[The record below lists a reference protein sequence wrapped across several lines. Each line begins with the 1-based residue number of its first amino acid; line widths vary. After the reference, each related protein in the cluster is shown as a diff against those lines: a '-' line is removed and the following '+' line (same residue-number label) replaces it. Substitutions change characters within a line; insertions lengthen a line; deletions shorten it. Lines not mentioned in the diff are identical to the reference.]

1 MTATTHAEHEEIA
14 KSKQDGEA
22 LTWEDLTKMKL
33 TWRVAQETLRMVP
46 PIFGSFRRA
55 LEDIEFDGYVIPK
68 GWQVFWA
75 PCVTHMDP
83 GIYHEPT
90 KFEPSRFD
98 NHAAAARPPYSFVAF
113 GGGPRICPAMELARV
128 ETLVTMHYLVRH
140 FRWRLCC
147 GEKDNTFVRDPL
159 PSPVNGLP
167 VELDHIAP
175 LRCS

>member
-1 MTATTHAEHEEIA
+1 
-14 KSKQDGEA
+14 
-22 LTWEDLTKMKL
+22 MKL

-46 PIFGSFRRA
+46 PVFGSFRRA
-55 LEDIEFDGYVIPK
+55 LEDVELDGGYVIPK

-83 GIYHEPT
+83 AIYHDPD
-90 KFEPSRFD
+90 KFDPSRFD
-98 NHAAAARPPYSFVAF
+98 AQAAASAPPPYSFVAF
-113 GGGPRICPAMELARV
+113 GGGPRICPGMELARV

-147 GEKDNTFVRDPL
+147 GGEENTFVRDPL
-159 PSPVNGLP
+159 PSPANGLP

-175 LRCS
+175 LRCDEFNS